1 MRPVLQIRPQRRVRP
16 PGLADRKGVEGAVEH
31 EPAAG
36 TRPASPRDEIDGRRP
51 ADHAAMLDAG
61 PGAEHRLDRFDNGG
75 GIARRIDTVD
85 PHRRPAQI
93 DERAGPRLHARRE
106 TRLLDAEAHI
116 REDRGD
122 IVDSAGRLR
131 IAQHIESRQRGRRDL
146 HRAGVGLAALDSCR
160 HRFHL
165 HIDTQAGQTNN
176 LASSPGQSTHS

>member
-1 MRPVLQIRPQRRVRP
+1 MRPSSRSAPSGWRDHRVSPIERVSRWSLSTSWRPGPAPRVRATRLTADALP
-16 PGLADRKGVEGAVEH
+16 TTRRCSMPAVASSTASVASTTAVVSPG
-31 EPAAG
+31 
-36 TRPASPRDEIDGRRP
+36 
-51 ADHAAMLDAG
+51 
-61 PGAEHRLDRFDNGG
+61 
-75 GIARRIDTVD
+75 RIDTVD

-131 IAQHIESRQRGRRDL
+131 IAQQIESRQRGRRDL